1 MPIVKNVRSGITDI
15 MLERKKGKSY
25 ESNKGR
31 KSIVQVFKY
40 DKQHISLRNVESEVD
55 LKCKVLECCSR
66 DAVKSMPYP
75 TNKGNKLYQDDVR
88 ENINIFLNTDFTRED
103 MELVYQRLGNGIR
116 HELTIK
122 FVQSN
127 YDFEVLRSEEE

>member
-1 MPIVKNVRSGITDI
+1 MKIPDYITRLMSIFD
-15 MLERKKGKSY
+15 KSFI
-25 ESNKGR
+25 N
-31 KSIVQVFKY
+31 
-40 DKQHISLRNVESEVD
+40 HINELILIPKTNLYFSLRNVESEVD